1 MTTHAL
7 PTIGEL
13 ELPTIAYDAADTI
26 DDVHQAIRRAR
37 ERGPFAQ
44 GPLGPE
50 ILSYDL
56 VRTVLRDSRFTM
68 PRGLALAVQ
77 GITSGPVWDRV
88 CRLIISL
95 DGAEHHRL
103 RRLVSPAFTPRAA
116 ERLRQACAD
125 VITGL
130 IAPHRDAGR
139 CDIVADIARPY
150 PVPIICALLGAP
162 CADWQLFAGWADHI
176 GHAFGGEVAH
186 HETAILTAWD
196 EFDEYLREL
205 IARRRRRLSDDLI
218 SDLIR
223 AEGEGDRL
231 THEELVNLAL
241 ILLNGGT
248 DTTRNQLAAAVQ
260 AFCDHP
266 DQWELLAAHPELAA
280 RAVEETMRHSP
291 VILKTLRIP
300 VEDVCLGGV
309 VIPAG
314 TPVFANT
321 AAANRDPAVYDA
333 PDRLDLTRPAPPAML
348 TFGGG
353 AHFCLGAHLARVELA
368 EALTVLTR
376 TIGRPR
382 RAAGGAWKPV
392 TGISGPTQLVVDYGP
407 RAA

>member
-1 MTTHAL
+1 M
-7 PTIGEL
+7 
-13 ELPTIAYDAADTI
+13 
-26 DDVHQAIRRAR
+26 
-37 ERGPFAQ
+37 
-44 GPLGPE
+44 
-50 ILSYDL
+50 
-56 VRTVLRDSRFTM
+56 
-68 PRGLALAVQ
+68 
-77 GITSGPVWDRV
+77 
-88 CRLIISL
+88 
-95 DGAEHHRL
+95 
-103 RRLVSPAFTPRAA
+103 
-116 ERLRQACAD
+116 
-125 VITGL
+125 
-130 IAPHRDAGR
+130 
-139 CDIVADIARPY
+139 
-150 PVPIICALLGAP
+150 
-162 CADWQLFAGWADHI
+162 
-176 GHAFGGEVAH
+176 
-186 HETAILTAWD
+186 
-196 EFDEYLREL
+196 
-205 IARRRRRLSDDLI
+205 
-218 SDLIR
+218 
-223 AEGEGDRL
+223 
-231 THEELVNLAL
+231 
-241 ILLNGGT
+241 
-248 DTTRNQLAAAVQ
+248 Q

-392 TGISGPTQLVVDYGP
+392 TEISGPTQLVFDYGP